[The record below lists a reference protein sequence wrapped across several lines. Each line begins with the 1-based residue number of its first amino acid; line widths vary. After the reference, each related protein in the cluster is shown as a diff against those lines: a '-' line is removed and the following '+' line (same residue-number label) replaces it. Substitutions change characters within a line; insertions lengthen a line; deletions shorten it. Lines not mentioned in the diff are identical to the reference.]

1 MYKLVYYLKR
11 PDGSLFNGTIVSGCA
26 CAPYG
31 VCAAKKTEV
40 KNTTHRSGALKIE
53 KI

>member
-11 PDGSLFNGTIVSGCA
+11 PDGSLFNGTIVAGYA
-26 CAPYG
+26 CAPRG
-31 VCAAKKTEV
+31 VCEGHKKQI
-40 KNTTHRSGALKIE
+40 KHTTHRCGVLKVE